1 MKLNELIEANHF
13 EQREEVCP
21 GCQNKC
27 QVRCYTFAG
36 GRTYFSGNNCERVY
50 SNRAEDARQG
60 VNMFEEKY
68 KMLYEQKVQ
77 RTDVRCTKGLT
88 IGIPRGLGMYEDWP
102 FWRTFFA
109 CCGIRTVLSGV
120 STNRL
125 YEKGVRTIVADNICF
140 PAKLMH
146 GHVMDLIQ
154 KGVDRI
160 FYPWV
165 VYERKEDEGSKNS
178 FNCPIVSGYSDVLK
192 SSIRPEEKYG
202 IPLDAPTISFKD
214 EELLRS
220 SLCEYIEK
228 LFTKDGSTMYE
239 GGTNEKKSTK
249 EMVNAA
255 VTQAIEAQKE
265 YLDSLERRDLAV
277 LEAAKKDGRMVI
289 LLAARPYHI
298 DPLIQHKI
306 ADAIA
311 AMGIDVVTENIAT
324 HEGQGVYGEINALCQ
339 WAYPNRIFK
348 AAHFV
353 GNSDYEG
360 LHMVQLTS
368 FGCGPD
374 AFILDEVRGI
384 LGRYGKNLT
393 VLKID
398 DVNNIGS
405 LRLRVRSLVESTRQ
419 PLPPPSPQEREPREG
434 VKPKKSPAPWTTKP
448 FEAEDK
454 ERVILAPYFAEGY
467 NEFLPT
473 IFAMAGYKLVPLPM
487 GTQADAEEGLRVAN
501 NDICYPATIVVG
513 SLMRALRSGKYDLS
527 KTAVAITQTGG
538 QCRASNYYSLIKNA
552 LVGAGMSQVPVI
564 SVAIGPDQK
573 NNQPGFELPWLRLI
587 RPLLEALYFADALAK
602 LYYPTAPREINP
614 SPNLFY
620 DRPLDARSS
629 KALHPSREGGKTA
642 KELYDHYL
650 EAVQPL
656 LAKRDYKGMR
666 RMMAEAV
673 ERFSALCDHSKRVTQ
688 VGVVGEIYV
697 KYNSFSN
704 KEVIKWLIAHGVE
717 VVPPAITGFFS
728 TSIPNAYIFKNQHI
742 RKDGL
747 KPWQAR
753 LVNRLLQHYAHVYDR
768 ICAPFPYYRPFTDI
782 MDVWQSSRKVINSAA
797 DFGEGWFLPGE
808 ICELAASGVKKV
820 VSLQPFGCI
829 ANHIIS
835 KGIER
840 KYKELYPDLSLLFLD
855 FDAGTSEANVVN
867 RLHFLIE
874 N

>member
-13 EQREEVCP
+13 EEREEVCP
-21 GCQNKC
+21 GCANKC
-27 QVRCYTFAG
+27 QVRCYTFAN

-68 KMLYEQKVQ
+68 KMLFGTHLSTLNASGLSTLSPKG
-77 RTDVRCTKGLT
+77 GLT
-88 IGIPRGLGMYEDWP
+88 IGLPRGLGMYEDYP
-102 FWRTFFA
+102 FWQTFFN

-165 VYERKEDEGSKNS
+165 VYERKEDEGAKNS

-202 IPLDAPTISFKD
+202 ISLDAPTISFKD

-220 SLCEYIEK
+220 SLVEYMNGLNIPAN
-228 LFTKDGSTMYE
+228 T
-239 GGTNEKKSTK
+239 
-249 EMVNAA
+249 VQAA
-255 VTQAIEAQKE
+255 VTQAIEAQKV
-265 YLDSLERRDLAV
+265 YLDALERRDLAV
-277 LEAAKKDGRMVI
+277 LEAAKKEGRMVI

-324 HEGQGVYGEINALCQ
+324 HAGQGVYGEINALCQ

-348 AAHFV
+348 TAHFV
-353 GNSDYEG
+353 GNSDYKG

-405 LRLRVRSLVESTRQ
+405 LRLRVRSLVESTKDTSPQ
-419 PLPPPSPQEREPREG
+419 PSPEERGLLPLGETGERS
-434 VKPKKSPAPWTTKP
+434 KPWTTKP
-448 FEAEDK
+448 FEVEDK

-473 IFAMAGYKLVPLPM
+473 IFKLAGYKIVPLPM

-513 SLMRALRSGKYDLS
+513 SIVRALKSGKYDLNN
-527 KTAVAITQTGG
+527 TAVAITQTGG

-552 LVGAGMSQVPVI
+552 LVAAGMSQVPVI

-573 NNQPGFELPWLRLI
+573 NNQPGFQIEWSKLI
-587 RPLLEALYFADALAK
+587 RPTLEALFFADALAK
-602 LYYPTAPREINP
+602 LYYPAAPREKEP
-614 SPNLFY
+614 
-620 DRPLDARSS
+620 
-629 KALHPSREGGKTA
+629 GTA
-642 KELYDHYL
+642 KQLYDHYL

-656 LAKRDYKGMR
+656 LERRDYKGMR

-673 ERFSALCDHSKRVTQ
+673 KSFDAVCDHTKEVTQ

-704 KEVIKWLIAHGVE
+704 KEAIKWLIAHGVE
-717 VVPPAITGFFS
+717 VVPPVITGFFS
-728 TSIPNAYIFKNQHI
+728 TSIPNAFIFKNQHI
-742 RKDGL
+742 RQDGL
-747 KPWQAR
+747 KPWQAW
-753 LVNRLLQHYAHVYDR
+753 LANKLLRHYAHVYDR
-768 ICAPFPYYRPFTDI
+768 ICRPFPYYRPFSDI
-782 MDVWQSSRKVINSAA
+782 MDLWRASRKVINSAA

-808 ICELAASGVKKV
+808 ICELAESGVKKV

-840 KYKELYPDLSLLFLD
+840 RYKDLYPDLSLLFLD
-855 FDAGTSEANVVN
+855 FDAGTSEANVAN
-867 RLHFLIE
+867 RLHFMLE

>member
-1 MKLNELIEANHF
+1 MLLRELIQSNTF
-13 EQREEVCP
+13 EQRDEVCP

-27 QVRCYTFAG
+27 QVRCYTFANG
-36 GRTYFSGNNCERVY
+36 NTFFSGNNCERVY
-50 SNRAEDARQG
+50 SNRSEDARLG
-60 VNMFEEKY
+60 VNLFEEKY
-68 KMLYEQKVQ
+68 KMLFASGKEVAKAH
-77 RTDVRCTKGLT
+77 TAPLLT
-88 IGIPRGLGMYEDWP
+88 IGIPRGLGMYEDYP
-102 FWRTFFA
+102 FWQTFFA
-109 CCGIRTVLSGV
+109 CCGIRTVLSAA
-120 STNRL
+120 SSNRL
-125 YEKGVRTIVADNICF
+125 YEKGVRTVVADNICF

-146 GHVMDLIQ
+146 GHVMDLIG

-165 VYERKEDEGSKNS
+165 VYERAEDGNAKNS
-178 FNCPIVSGYSDVLK
+178 FNCPVVSGYSDVLK
-192 SSIRPEEKYG
+192 SAIRPEEKYG
-202 IPLDAPTISFKD
+202 IPLDAPTVSFKD

-220 SLCEYIEK
+220 SLLEYIRSLLPSENQN
-228 LFTKDGSTMYE
+228 TE
-239 GGTNEKKSTK
+239 

-255 VTQAIEAQKE
+255 VTQGLQAQRA
-265 YLDSLERRDLAV
+265 YLDTLEKRSLQV
-277 LEAAKKDGRMVI
+277 LEQAQQEGRMVI

-311 AMGIDVVTENIAT
+311 AMGIDVITENAAVRT
-324 HEGQGVYGEINALCQ
+324 GQEVYRQINALSQ

-353 GNSDYEG
+353 GGHPYAG

-384 LGRYGKNLT
+384 LGRHGKNLT

-405 LRLRVRSLVESTRQ
+405 LTLRVRSLVESVKTLA
-419 PLPPPSPQEREPREG
+419 PTPSRTEG
-434 VKPKKSPAPWTTKP
+434 EQTAKSAAPWTTKP
-448 FEAEDK
+448 FEHSDQD
-454 ERVILAPYFAEGY
+454 RVILAPYFAEGY

-473 IFAMAGYKLVPLPM
+473 IMAFAGYKLVPLPM
-487 GTQADAEEGLRVAN
+487 ATQEDAEEGLRVAN

-513 SLMRALRSGKYDLS
+513 SILRALKSGKYDLNR
-527 KTAVAITQTGG
+527 TAVAITQTGG

-552 LVGAGMSQVPVI
+552 MVAAGMSQVPVI

-573 NNQPGFELPWLRLI
+573 NNQPGFSIPWRKII
-587 RPLLEALYFADALAK
+587 RPTLEALFFADALAK
-602 LYYPTAPREINP
+602 LYYPAT
-614 SPNLFY
+614 
-620 DRPLDARSS
+620 ARSTDQGE
-629 KALHPSREGGKTA
+629 AARR
-642 KELYDHYL
+642 LYTRYL
-650 EAVQPL
+650 QDVQPL
-656 LAKRDYKGMR
+656 LAGQDYRGMH
-666 RMMAEAV
+666 RMMREAAEA
-673 ERFSALCDHSKRVTQ
+673 FDKLCDHNKTVTQ

-704 KEVIKWLIAHGVE
+704 KQVIPWLIAHGVE

-728 TSIPNAYIFKNQHI
+728 TAVPNAYIFRNQHI
-742 RKDGL
+742 RRDGL
-747 KPWQAR
+747 KPWQAT
-753 LVNRLLQHYAHVYDR
+753 LANAFLKHYAGVYDR
-768 ICAPFPYYRPFTDI
+768 LCKPFPYYRPFTDI
-782 MDVWQSSRKVINSAA
+782 MDVWRDSRKVINSAA

-808 ICELAASGVKKV
+808 ICGLAESGVKKV

-840 KYKELYPDLSLLFLD
+840 RYKELYPDLSLLFLD
-855 FDAGTSEANVVN
+855 FDAGTSEANVNN

>member
-13 EQREEVCP
+13 EEREEVCP
-21 GCQNKC
+21 GCANKC
-27 QVRCYTFAG
+27 QVRCYTFG
-36 GRTYFSGNNCERVY
+36 NGRTYFSGNNCERVY

-60 VNMFEEKY
+60 VNMFDEKY
-68 KMLYEQKVQ
+68 KMLFHLTAEGGP
-77 RTDVRCTKGLT
+77 TAECGLT
-88 IGIPRGLGMYEDWP
+88 IGIPRGLGMYENWP

-146 GHVMDLIQ
+146 GHVMDLIN

-165 VYERKEDEGSKNS
+165 VYERAEDEQAKNS

-202 IPLDAPTISFKD
+202 IPLDAPTISFRD

-220 SLCEYIEK
+220 SLIEYVGK
-228 LFTKDGSTMYE
+228 VLSDQVP
-239 GGTNEKKSTK
+239 STK

-265 YLDSLERRDLAV
+265 YLEALERRDLEV
-277 LEAAKKDGRMVI
+277 LEQAKKEGRMVI

-324 HEGQGVYGEINALCQ
+324 REGQGVYGEINALCQ

-353 GNSDYEG
+353 GNSDYKG

-405 LRLRVRSLVESTRQ
+405 LRLRVRSLVESTKGSDQ
-419 PLPPPSPQEREPREG
+419 GTKCQ
-434 VKPKKSPAPWTTKP
+434 VQKSSKPWTTKP
-448 FEAEDK
+448 FEKEDK

-473 IFAMAGYKLVPLPM
+473 IFGLAGYKLVPLPM
-487 GTQADAEEGLRVAN
+487 GTQADAEEGLRSAN

-513 SLMRALRSGKYDLS
+513 SLLRALKSGKYDLS

-552 LVGAGMSQVPVI
+552 LVAAGMSQVPVI

-573 NNQPGFELPWLRLI
+573 NAQPGFTIKWSALI
-587 RPLLEALYFADALAK
+587 RPTLEALYFADALAK
-602 LYYPTAPREINP
+602 LYYPAAPREKEQG
-614 SPNLFY
+614 S
-620 DRPLDARSS
+620 AR
-629 KALHPSREGGKTA
+629 K
-642 KELYDHYL
+642 LYDHYL

-656 LAKRDYKGMR
+656 LAKRNYRGMR

-673 ERFSALCDHSKRVTQ
+673 EAFDAICDHSKKVPQ

-704 KEVIKWLIAHGVE
+704 KEVMNWLIAHGVE
-717 VVPPAITGFFS
+717 VIPPAITGFFS
-728 TSIPNAYIFKNQHI
+728 TSIPNAYIFQNQHI
-742 RKDGL
+742 RRDGL

-753 LVNRLLQHYAHVYDR
+753 ILNRVLRHYAHVYDR
-768 ICAPFPYYRPFTDI
+768 ICAPYPYYRPFSDI
-782 MDVWQSSRKVINSAA
+782 MDVWQASRKVINSAA

-808 ICELAASGVKKV
+808 ICELAESGVKKV

-840 KYKELYPDLSLLFLD
+840 RYKDLYPDLSLLFLD
-855 FDAGTSEANVVN
+855 FDAGTSEANVAN
-867 RLHFLIE
+867 RLHFLLE